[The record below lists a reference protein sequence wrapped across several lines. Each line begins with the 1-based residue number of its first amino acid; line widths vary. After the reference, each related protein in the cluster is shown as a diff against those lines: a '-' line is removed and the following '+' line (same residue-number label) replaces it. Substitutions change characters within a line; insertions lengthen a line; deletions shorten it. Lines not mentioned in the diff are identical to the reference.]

1 MPGRYLGLDLGAF
14 TIKGVEVAEKKKEIT
29 LSNAYILPSVPELFM
44 EGLIG
49 DFAEASEQ
57 VLSLI
62 ESGGFVKKK
71 VALSIKG
78 ESTRT
83 RMARV
88 PFTDK
93 NRLQRDLMF
102 IAEQYM
108 QVDLESYSVD
118 YDIIQTDA
126 AIAQARIAFA
136 AAPKDALSDYDSI
149 IKSSNLEVGII
160 DMESY
165 ALCNLYEALQYPAS
179 DTSLIL
185 HTGHTSNLI
194 IFIDY
199 GKFSYQEASIFGGKH
214 ANSLLANMANL
225 PDDDTI
231 NTLKADP
238 NRSSEAANIT
248 NILTTHYMNDLYGDI
263 EKIVSKYTLLGGKM
277 PVRGYLSGGAV
288 SLVGLKE
295 RLEAEMKIKFSIMNP
310 ADKLKI
316 ESSVALQLLETRP
329 AVLNVAIGLALRDE

>member
-1 MPGRYLGLDLGAF
+1 MGRYLGLDLGAF
-14 TIKGVEVAEKKKEIT
+14 TIKGAEVAEKKKEIVLT
-29 LSNAYILPSVPELFM
+29 NAYVIPSIPELFM

-57 VLSLI
+57 ILNLI

-83 RMARV
+83 RGARI

-93 NRLQRDLMF
+93 NRLSRDLMF

-118 YDIIQTDA
+118 YDIIAADA
-126 AIAQARIAFA
+126 SIAQAKVIFA
-136 AAPKDALSDYDSI
+136 AAPKDVLSDYDSV
-149 IKSSNLEVGII
+149 IKSSNLEVGLI
-160 DMESY
+160 DMEAY
-165 ALCNLYEALQYPAS
+165 ALCNLYEALGYPS
-179 DTSLIL
+179 QETTIIV
-185 HTGHTSNLI
+185 HTGHTSNNI
-194 IFIDY
+194 VFIDY
-199 GKFSYQEASIFGGKH
+199 GEFSYQEASIYGGKH

-225 PDDDTI
+225 PDDETI
-231 NTLKADP
+231 NNLKADP
-238 NRSSEAANIT
+238 SRSSEGENIK

-277 PVRGYLSGGAV
+277 PSRGYLSGGAV
-288 SLVGLKE
+288 SLIGLKE
-295 RLEAEMKIKFSIMNP
+295 RLEVEMKIGFSVMNP

-329 AVLNVAIGLALRDE
+329 AVLNVAIGMALRDE